1 MATEKL
7 KNQMDSFLIPSS
19 EMNPTMGLYDV
30 ATPQSARE
38 GTPKRLFD
46 PMRARYQE
54 GDIVTEDTK
63 EYNKALSVYRKM
75 KQNNADDETIAT
87 YIGMP
92 MLNRIKMNTENV
104 TQMSNGGTPP
114 SLPPSKNTEFEEF
127 LKRYDYQK
135 KYNEY
140 NKIMEQFK
148 KFQENKKKFKDG
160 VPTMEAATGG
170 LMGGDPRLGRVQ
182 EDIGYRA
189 YQDGGEVNDE
199 ALPMPMEIE
208 ELKPDVSMQMES
220 AMMPGEEV
228 ETDANIDTSVL
239 TSDEEQV
246 LEQALEEYPMLMDI
260 ISKMTTKEFTGSG
273 EVDGP
278 GTGTSDSI
286 PAMLSDGE
294 FVFTAKSVK
303 QIGVDKLRKQMKQA
317 EEEYDRAMNVQE
329 ANQSKASD
337 EPMMAK
343 GGLLSTSI

>member
-46 PMRARYQE
+46 PMRARYKE
-54 GDIVTEDTK
+54 GDVVTEDTK

-104 TQMSNGGTPP
+104 TQ
-114 SLPPSKNTEFEEF
+114 
-127 LKRYDYQK
+127 
-135 KYNEY
+135 
-140 NKIMEQFK
+140 
-148 KFQENKKKFKDG
+148 
-160 VPTMEAATGG
+160 AATGG

-189 YQDGGEVNDE
+189 YQEGGEVTDE
-199 ALPMPMEIE
+199 PMQVE

-220 AMMPGEEV
+220 AMTPGDDV
-228 ETDANIDTSVL
+228 ETDATIDTSVL

-260 ISKMTTKEFTGSG
+260 ISKMTMKEFTGSG

-303 QIGVDKLRKQMKQA
+303 QIGVDKLRNQMKKA

-329 ANQSKASD
+329 ANQTTTAS
-337 EPMMAK
+337 EPMMAR
-343 GGLLSTSI
+343 GGLMSTSKI

>member
-46 PMRARYQE
+46 PMRARYKD
-54 GDIVTEDTK
+54 GDVVTEDTK

-104 TQMSNGGTPP
+104 TQ
-114 SLPPSKNTEFEEF
+114 
-127 LKRYDYQK
+127 
-135 KYNEY
+135 
-140 NKIMEQFK
+140 
-148 KFQENKKKFKDG
+148 
-160 VPTMEAATGG
+160 AATGG

-189 YQDGGEVNDE
+189 YQDGGEVTDE
-199 ALPMPMEIE
+199 PMQVE

-220 AMMPGEEV
+220 AMTPGNDV
-228 ETDANIDTSVL
+228 ETDATIDTSVL

-260 ISKMTTKEFTGSG
+260 ISKMTMKEFTGSG

-303 QIGVDKLRKQMKQA
+303 QIGVDKLRNQMKKA

>member
-1 MATEKL
+1 
-7 KNQMDSFLIPSS
+7 MDSFLIPSS

-46 PMRARYQE
+46 PMRARYKD
-54 GDIVTEDTK
+54 GDVVTEDTK

-104 TQMSNGGTPP
+104 TQ
-114 SLPPSKNTEFEEF
+114 
-127 LKRYDYQK
+127 
-135 KYNEY
+135 
-140 NKIMEQFK
+140 
-148 KFQENKKKFKDG
+148 
-160 VPTMEAATGG
+160 AATGG

-189 YQDGGEVNDE
+189 YQEGGEVTDE
-199 ALPMPMEIE
+199 PMQVE

-220 AMMPGEEV
+220 AMTPGDDV
-228 ETDANIDTSVL
+228 ETDATIDTSVL

-260 ISKMTTKEFTGSG
+260 ISKMTMKEFTGSG

-329 ANQSKASD
+329 ANQSKDSN

>member
-1 MATEKL
+1 MATDKL
-7 KNQMDSFLIPSS
+7 TNQMDKFLVPSTS
-19 EMNPTMGLYDV
+19 MNPTMGLYDV

-63 EYNKALSVYRKM
+63 EYNKALSVYRQM
-75 KQNNADDETIAT
+75 KKSGSDDDVIAT
-87 YIGMP
+87 YIGLP
-92 MLNRIKMNTENV
+92 MLNKIKMNSENV
-104 TQMSNGGTPP
+104 TQMNEGGVPP
-114 SLPPSKNTEFEEF
+114 SIPNTNTEFEEF
-127 LKRYDYQK
+127 LKQYNYQK

-148 KFQENKKKFKDG
+148 KYQENKKKTKDG

-189 YQDGGEVNDE
+189 YQEGGEVTDE
-199 ALPMPMEIE
+199 PMEIE

-228 ETDANIDTSVL
+228 ETDANIDTTVL
-239 TSDEEQV
+239 SSDEEQI
-246 LEQALEEYPMLMDI
+246 LEQALEQYPKLLEI
-260 ISKMTTKEFTGSG
+260 ISKMTMKEFTGSG

-303 QIGVDKLRKQMKQA
+303 QIGVDKLRNQMKKA

>member
-1 MATEKL
+1 
-7 KNQMDSFLIPSS
+7 MDSFLIPSS

-46 PMRARYQE
+46 PMRARYKE
-54 GDIVTEDTK
+54 GDVVTEDTK

-104 TQMSNGGTPP
+104 TQ
-114 SLPPSKNTEFEEF
+114 
-127 LKRYDYQK
+127 
-135 KYNEY
+135 
-140 NKIMEQFK
+140 
-148 KFQENKKKFKDG
+148 
-160 VPTMEAATGG
+160 AATGG

-189 YQDGGEVNDE
+189 YQEGGEVTDE
-199 ALPMPMEIE
+199 PMQVE

-220 AMMPGEEV
+220 AMTPGDDV
-228 ETDANIDTSVL
+228 ETDATIDTSVL

-260 ISKMTTKEFTGSG
+260 ISKMTMKEFTGSG

-294 FVFTAKSVK
+294 FVFTAKAVK
-303 QIGVDKLRKQMKQA
+303 QIGVDKLRNQMKKA

-329 ANQSKASD
+329 ANQTKASD

>member
-1 MATEKL
+1 
-7 KNQMDSFLIPSS
+7 MDSFLIPSS

-46 PMRARYQE
+46 PMRARYKD
-54 GDIVTEDTK
+54 GDVVTEDTK

-104 TQMSNGGTPP
+104 TQ
-114 SLPPSKNTEFEEF
+114 
-127 LKRYDYQK
+127 D
-135 KYNEY
+135 
-140 NKIMEQFK
+140 
-148 KFQENKKKFKDG
+148 
-160 VPTMEAATGG
+160 ATGG

-189 YQDGGEVNDE
+189 YQEGGEVTDE
-199 ALPMPMEIE
+199 PMQVE

-220 AMMPGEEV
+220 AMIPGDDV
-228 ETDANIDTSVL
+228 ETDATIDTSVL

-260 ISKMTTKEFTGSG
+260 ISKMTMKEFTGSG

-329 ANQSKASD
+329 ANQTTTAS
-337 EPMMAK
+337 EPMMAR
-343 GGLLSTSI
+343 GGLMSISKI

>member
-1 MATEKL
+1 
-7 KNQMDSFLIPSS
+7 MDSFLIPSS

-46 PMRARYQE
+46 PMRARYKE
-54 GDIVTEDTK
+54 GDVVTEDTK

-104 TQMSNGGTPP
+104 TQ
-114 SLPPSKNTEFEEF
+114 
-127 LKRYDYQK
+127 
-135 KYNEY
+135 
-140 NKIMEQFK
+140 
-148 KFQENKKKFKDG
+148 
-160 VPTMEAATGG
+160 AATGG

-189 YQDGGEVNDE
+189 YQEGGEVTDE
-199 ALPMPMEIE
+199 PMQVE

-220 AMMPGEEV
+220 AMTPGDNV
-228 ETDANIDTSVL
+228 ETDATIDTSVL

-260 ISKMTTKEFTGSG
+260 ISKMTMKEFTGEG

-329 ANQSKASD
+329 ANQTTTAS
-337 EPMMAK
+337 EPMMAR
-343 GGLLSTSI
+343 GGLMSTSRI

>member
-1 MATEKL
+1 
-7 KNQMDSFLIPSS
+7 MDSFLIPSS

-46 PMRARYQE
+46 PMRARYKE
-54 GDIVTEDTK
+54 GDVVTEDTK

-104 TQMSNGGTPP
+104 TQ
-114 SLPPSKNTEFEEF
+114 
-127 LKRYDYQK
+127 
-135 KYNEY
+135 
-140 NKIMEQFK
+140 
-148 KFQENKKKFKDG
+148 
-160 VPTMEAATGG
+160 AATGG

-189 YQDGGEVNDE
+189 YQEGGEVTDE
-199 ALPMPMEIE
+199 PMQVE

-220 AMMPGEEV
+220 AMTPGDDV
-228 ETDANIDTSVL
+228 ETDATIDTSVL

-260 ISKMTTKEFTGSG
+260 ISKMTMKEFTGSG

>member
-46 PMRARYQE
+46 PMRARYKE
-54 GDIVTEDTK
+54 GDVVTEDTK

-104 TQMSNGGTPP
+104 TQ
-114 SLPPSKNTEFEEF
+114 
-127 LKRYDYQK
+127 
-135 KYNEY
+135 
-140 NKIMEQFK
+140 
-148 KFQENKKKFKDG
+148 
-160 VPTMEAATGG
+160 AATGG

-189 YQDGGEVNDE
+189 YQEGGEVTDE
-199 ALPMPMEIE
+199 PMQVE

-220 AMMPGEEV
+220 AMTPGDDV
-228 ETDANIDTSVL
+228 ETDATIDTSVL

-329 ANQSKASD
+329 ANQTTTAS
-337 EPMMAK
+337 EPMMAR
-343 GGLLSTSI
+343 GGLMSTSRI

>member
-1 MATEKL
+1 
-7 KNQMDSFLIPSS
+7 MDSFLIPSS

-46 PMRARYQE
+46 PMRARYKD
-54 GDIVTEDTK
+54 GDVVTEDTK

-104 TQMSNGGTPP
+104 TQ
-114 SLPPSKNTEFEEF
+114 
-127 LKRYDYQK
+127 
-135 KYNEY
+135 
-140 NKIMEQFK
+140 
-148 KFQENKKKFKDG
+148 
-160 VPTMEAATGG
+160 AATGG

-189 YQDGGEVNDE
+189 YQEGGEVTDE
-199 ALPMPMEIE
+199 PMQVE

-220 AMMPGEEV
+220 AMTPGDDV
-228 ETDANIDTSVL
+228 ETDATIDTSVL

-260 ISKMTTKEFTGSG
+260 ISKMTMKEFTGSG

>member
-46 PMRARYQE
+46 PMRARYKE
-54 GDIVTEDTK
+54 GDVVTEDTK

-92 MLNRIKMNTENV
+92 MLNRIKMNTENI
-104 TQMSNGGTPP
+104 TQ
-114 SLPPSKNTEFEEF
+114 
-127 LKRYDYQK
+127 
-135 KYNEY
+135 
-140 NKIMEQFK
+140 
-148 KFQENKKKFKDG
+148 
-160 VPTMEAATGG
+160 AATGG

-189 YQDGGEVNDE
+189 YQEGGEVTDE
-199 ALPMPMEIE
+199 PMQVE

-220 AMMPGEEV
+220 AMTPGDDV
-228 ETDANIDTSVL
+228 ETDATIDTSVL

-260 ISKMTTKEFTGSG
+260 ISKMTMKEFTGSG

-294 FVFTAKSVK
+294 FVFTAKAVK
-303 QIGVDKLRKQMKQA
+303 QIGVDKLRNQMKKA

>member
-1 MATEKL
+1 
-7 KNQMDSFLIPSS
+7 MDSFLIPSS

-46 PMRARYQE
+46 PMRARYKD
-54 GDIVTEDTK
+54 GDVVTEDTK

-104 TQMSNGGTPP
+104 TQ
-114 SLPPSKNTEFEEF
+114 
-127 LKRYDYQK
+127 
-135 KYNEY
+135 
-140 NKIMEQFK
+140 
-148 KFQENKKKFKDG
+148 
-160 VPTMEAATGG
+160 AATGG

-189 YQDGGEVNDE
+189 YQEGGEVTDE
-199 ALPMPMEIE
+199 PMQVE

-220 AMMPGEEV
+220 AMTPGDDV
-228 ETDANIDTSVL
+228 ETDATIDTSVL

-260 ISKMTTKEFTGSG
+260 ISKMTMKEFTGSG

-303 QIGVDKLRKQMKQA
+303 QIGVDKLRNQMKKA

>member
-46 PMRARYQE
+46 PMRARYKE
-54 GDIVTEDTK
+54 GDVVTEDTK

-104 TQMSNGGTPP
+104 TQ
-114 SLPPSKNTEFEEF
+114 
-127 LKRYDYQK
+127 
-135 KYNEY
+135 
-140 NKIMEQFK
+140 
-148 KFQENKKKFKDG
+148 
-160 VPTMEAATGG
+160 AATGG

-189 YQDGGEVNDE
+189 YQEGGEVTDE
-199 ALPMPMEIE
+199 PMQVE

-220 AMMPGEEV
+220 AMTPGDDV
-228 ETDANIDTSVL
+228 ETDATIDTSVL

-303 QIGVDKLRKQMKQA
+303 QIGVDKLRNQMKKA

-329 ANQSKASD
+329 ANQTTTAS
-337 EPMMAK
+337 EPMMAR
-343 GGLLSTSI
+343 GGLMSTSRI

>member
-1 MATEKL
+1 
-7 KNQMDSFLIPSS
+7 MDSFLIPSS

-46 PMRARYQE
+46 PMRARYKE
-54 GDIVTEDTK
+54 GDVVTEDTK

-92 MLNRIKMNTENV
+92 MLNRIKMNTENI
-104 TQMSNGGTPP
+104 TQ
-114 SLPPSKNTEFEEF
+114 
-127 LKRYDYQK
+127 
-135 KYNEY
+135 
-140 NKIMEQFK
+140 
-148 KFQENKKKFKDG
+148 
-160 VPTMEAATGG
+160 AATGG

-189 YQDGGEVNDE
+189 YQEGGEVTDE
-199 ALPMPMEIE
+199 PMQVE

-220 AMMPGEEV
+220 AMTPGDDV
-228 ETDANIDTSVL
+228 ETDATIDTSVL

-260 ISKMTTKEFTGSG
+260 ISKMTMKEFTGSG

-294 FVFTAKSVK
+294 FVFTAKAVK
-303 QIGVDKLRKQMKQA
+303 QIGVDKLRNQMKKA

-329 ANQSKASD
+329 ANQTTTAS
-337 EPMMAK
+337 EPMMAR
-343 GGLLSTSI
+343 GGLMSTSRI

>member
-1 MATEKL
+1 
-7 KNQMDSFLIPSS
+7 MDSFLIPSS

-46 PMRARYQE
+46 PMRARYKE
-54 GDIVTEDTK
+54 GDVVTEDTK

-104 TQMSNGGTPP
+104 TQ
-114 SLPPSKNTEFEEF
+114 
-127 LKRYDYQK
+127 
-135 KYNEY
+135 
-140 NKIMEQFK
+140 
-148 KFQENKKKFKDG
+148 
-160 VPTMEAATGG
+160 AATGG

-189 YQDGGEVNDE
+189 YQEGGEVTDE
-199 ALPMPMEIE
+199 PMQVE

-220 AMMPGEEV
+220 AMTPGDDV
-228 ETDANIDTSVL
+228 ETDATIDTSVL

-303 QIGVDKLRKQMKQA
+303 QIGVDKLRNQMKKA

>member
-46 PMRARYQE
+46 PMRARYKE
-54 GDIVTEDTK
+54 GDVVTEDTK

-104 TQMSNGGTPP
+104 TQ
-114 SLPPSKNTEFEEF
+114 
-127 LKRYDYQK
+127 
-135 KYNEY
+135 
-140 NKIMEQFK
+140 
-148 KFQENKKKFKDG
+148 
-160 VPTMEAATGG
+160 AATGG

-189 YQDGGEVNDE
+189 YQEGGEVTDE
-199 ALPMPMEIE
+199 PMQVE

-220 AMMPGEEV
+220 AMTPGDDV
-228 ETDANIDTSVL
+228 ETDATIDTSVL

-260 ISKMTTKEFTGSG
+260 ISKMTMKEFTGSG

-303 QIGVDKLRKQMKQA
+303 QIGVDKLRNQMKKA

-329 ANQSKASD
+329 ANQTTTAS
-337 EPMMAK
+337 EPMMAR
-343 GGLLSTSI
+343 GGLMSTSRI